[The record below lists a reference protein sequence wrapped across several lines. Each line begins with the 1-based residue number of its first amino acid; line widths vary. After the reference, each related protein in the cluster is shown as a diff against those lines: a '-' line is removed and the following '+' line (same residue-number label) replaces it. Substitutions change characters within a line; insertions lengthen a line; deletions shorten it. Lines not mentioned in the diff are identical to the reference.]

1 MAVGVKR
8 SGTGVATLLDKVLGR
23 NAPGWRG
30 VSVVLLAAVLAAWL
44 TVEVVAHWLAMERA
58 QERQAKLHQTADA
71 LVYQIMGSGMLGAVS
86 LLGLSEPV
94 LKDMARGTVPPDHPA
109 ALARLTVAR
118 ERFLVNGAYVIAR
131 DGTVVAH
138 ETAGPRSTGVNLA
151 YRPYF
156 QQAMQGD
163 ISVYAAIGG
172 NTHERGLYYAAPLY
186 ESDSPSGAI
195 IGVVMFK
202 VGMESVDGL
211 LSRVGLPVLLLSPQG
226 VVFSSARPE
235 WLFAVAPPLTQAR
248 IDSIRATRQFGSHFD
263 NGLASE
269 LPFSLDASHVVLN
282 GVPHVI
288 SRRAVDWRDPGGQWQ
303 LLMLDD
309 VSGLMPWSQRL
320 QVGLAAFMLFCM
332 LGWLLLDLLRSRA
345 QVTRALERFKV
356 LGTALESSPVAV
368 VITDSEG
375 FIEWVNP
382 QYERN
387 CGYTLEEVK
396 GRKPSVVAS
405 GQTPP
410 ATYQAMWGTLLSG
423 QSWRGTFINQRRD
436 GSIYHD
442 EATLS
447 PVFDERGKRIAI
459 VGLQEDVSER
469 MRAQAEL
476 QRRERMLNEL
486 LGQQTAIF
494 DNAPPIVLICDRHLR
509 QFNPAFAELMGE
521 STAQLQGRH
530 ASFLFGGEAPF
541 EAFRSKVMP
550 GLHPHEAV
558 RDTAV
563 LYRPDGSVFHARLS
577 GRRLQMEGFANA
589 SLWVI
594 EDVTEARKAE
604 AALREIHERL
614 ELAQEAGK
622 IGVFDVDLRSGRI
635 LWSSKLSVM
644 MGFAPDKQPLSRDE
658 WLACLHPQ
666 DRQRARD
673 HFDACINGTQ
683 DSVRDSWRVLRQD
696 GEVRWFLEAARI
708 FRDETGKATRVVGV
722 NVDIH
727 DQKQLEAQVAAQL
740 DFQQAL
746 IDAIPVPLFY
756 KGADG
761 RYTGFN
767 RAYEQAF
774 GVNRSDFIGKTV
786 QELAFLP
793 EELRMQFRRDADE
806 ALGGNQTVHRE
817 VDLPYADGQI
827 HHTLFWLHG
836 FVRPDGT
843 PGGAIGTFV
852 DITDRKLAEQ
862 GLLRAKEL
870 AEESTALKSN
880 FLANMSHEI
889 RTPMNAI
896 IGMSHLA
903 LKSGLSPRQHDYVS
917 KIQQAGQHLLGVI
930 NDILDF
936 SKIEAGKLEVEHQP
950 FVLDRLLESVADVVG
965 YKAGAKGLELVC
977 DVASDVPP
985 NLVGDSLRLG
995 QILINYANN
1004 AIKFTE
1010 KGEISIAVRMVEERG
1025 QQVLLR
1031 FEVRDTGIGLTPE
1044 QMGRLFQSF
1053 QQADTSTTRRY
1064 GGTGLGLAICKSL
1077 AELMGGEV
1085 GVVSEFGCG
1094 STFWVTLPLE
1104 RGAPARALQPPADLR
1119 GQRVLVVDDNH
1130 TAAAVLSDMLVAMGL
1145 EVDQAYSGL
1154 QALQMLRESMA
1165 QQRLYGLLLLDWHM
1179 PGMDGV
1185 ELARHIRSLG
1195 MSRVPQMFM
1204 VTAYGRED
1212 VMRAAR
1218 SEGIETVL
1226 IKPVNASVLLDT
1238 LMQPLDGGGGSTS
1251 RTPAA
1256 APAPDVLPVAI
1267 RGARVLLVEDNELN
1281 QIVAVEL
1288 LRDAGFVVDVADNGQ
1303 MALDQ
1308 LRQTSYDVVLMDM
1321 QMPVMDGETATR
1333 QLRQDPR
1340 LQDLPVIAMTA
1351 NAMDADRQRCFA
1363 AGMNDHVPKP
1373 IEPAALWSALS
1384 RWIKPRPGLG
1394 QAAMPPLAGAAPV
1407 LASVPRLTGWPPVVQ
1422 GLNTALGLQRA
1433 LGKPA
1438 LYADMLVRFVQAQ
1451 SSVVAQIDAAIA
1463 AGNQGLAERLAHT
1476 LKSVAANIGAQEAS
1490 EHAHALE
1497 QALRHQPAD
1506 APSAQVL
1513 PLLGALAAA
1522 MEPLVAGLQ
1531 SWVDQSGAV
1540 SAAFAPVVAA
1550 QPSATADALGV
1561 DDVLTQ
1567 LRDLLSQ
1574 DDPSATEF
1582 LQHNATIL
1590 EAALGDGFATV
1601 QAQVRNFDFEQAL
1614 EHLPQSQGGVQPPG
1628 PDSGQAL

>member
-1 MAVGVKR
+1 MVGVKR

-30 VSVVLLAAVLAAWL
+30 ASVVLVAATLAAWL

-58 QERQAKLHQTADA
+58 QERHAKLQQTADA
-71 LVYQIMGSGMLGAVS
+71 LAYQAMGAGMLGAVS

-94 LKDMARGTVPPDHPA
+94 LKDMARVKVPPDHPA

-282 GVPHVI
+282 GVPHAI

-436 GSIYHD
+436 GSLYHD
-442 EATLS
+442 EVTLS

-459 VGLQEDVSER
+459 VGLHEEVSER

-486 LGQQTAIF
+486 LEQQTAIF

-563 LYRPDGSVFHARLS
+563 LHRPDGSVFHARLS

-644 MGFAPDKQPLSRDE
+644 MGFAPDKQPQSRDE
-658 WLACLHPQ
+658 WLDCLHPQ
-666 DRQRARD
+666 DRQRARN

-767 RAYEQAF
+767 RAYEHAF
-774 GVNRSDFIGKTV
+774 GVKRSDFIGKTV

-1085 GVVSEFGCG
+1085 GVASEFGCG

-1104 RGAPARALQPPADLR
+1104 RGAPARNLQPPADLR

-1195 MSRVPQMFM
+1195 MPRVPQMLM

-1238 LMQPLDGGGGSTS
+1238 LMQPMDGGGGCTS

-1363 AGMNDHVPKP
+1363 AGMNDHVAKP
-1373 IEPAALWSALS
+1373 IEPATLWSALS

-1497 QALRHQPAD
+1497 QALRHQPAG
-1506 APSAQVL
+1506 ASSAQVL

-1531 SWVDQSGAV
+1531 SWVDQSGAA
-1540 SAAFAPVVAA
+1540 SAAFAPGLAA
-1550 QPSATADALGV
+1550 QQSPTADVLAV

-1574 DDPSATEF
+1574 DDPAATEF

-1601 QAQVRNFDFEQAL
+1601 QAQVRNFEFEQAL
-1614 EHLPQSQGGVQPPG
+1614 EHLPEGQGSVQSPG